1 VRGVS
6 GQAFALRPN
15 VRLVQGRMYSPGR
28 RELIV
33 GASIAKRFAGAQIGE
48 KVKFAGDN
56 WTIVGLF
63 DTGGSEFDSEMWGDS
78 EQLQDAFN
86 RRGGYST
93 VTFKLDRKES
103 LDELKTIFEGDPRLQ
118 QFVPKI
124 EQKYFEEQSEAMAAF
139 IRILG
144 TFITIIFSLGA
155 TIGAMI
161 TMYSAVANRT
171 TEIGTFRA
179 LGFRRRSILAAFL
192 SESLILSFIGGTVGI
207 LLASFLQF
215 FKISTLNF
223 ASFAELEFS
232 FALSPSI
239 IITSLCFALGM
250 GIIGGFFPAVR
261 ASRMRIIDAL
271 RSL

>member
-1 VRGVS
+1 
-6 GQAFALRPN
+6 
-15 VRLVQGRMYSPGR
+15 MYSPGR

-63 DTGGSEFDSEMWGDS
+63 DTGGSGFDSEMWGDS

-103 LDELKTIFEGDPRLQ
+103 LDELKTIFESDPRLQ

-179 LGFRRRSILAAFL
+179 LGFRRRSILASFL
-192 SESLILSFIGGTVGI
+192 TESLILSFFGGAVGI
-207 LLASFLQF
+207 FLASFLQF

-239 IITSLCFALGM
+239 IVTSLCFALGM